1 LYQGAAF
8 CRLLKNS
15 LPHGLYQGMASQ
27 AAEKVK
33 NSEIGMTQNVSENP
47 KNAHIEFKRDIFSS
61 ISKIPT
67 FSAACSAVPLSELLT
82 RDFSP

>member
-1 LYQGAAF
+1 LEEIAGAKAHALF
-8 CRLLKNS
+8 STGC
-15 LPHGLYQGMASQ
+15 GMTKQ

-67 FSAACSAVPLSELLT
+67 FSAACKVMP
-82 RDFSP
+82 